1 MSTSKFL
8 GMLSCAL
15 IAFSISA
22 NAQKVSL
29 TLRNVTV
36 QQAILALQN
45 QGYSISVKTDDVDL
59 KKVISVDARN
69 QDLSAVAAQ
78 IFEGQEVSFSVD
90 GKVLVVTKMATEAS
104 QRQEIDRRVNV
115 TGRVVESDGGPLIG
129 VTVLVKGESRGTT
142 TNASGHYTI
151 SVLPENILEFH
162 FIGFNPVEI
171 KVGDKTV
178 INCTLL
184 ENRTMLED
192 IVVVG
197 YGTQSRKT
205 LTSAIAK
212 VDGDKLMDAPVSTV
226 GDALKGKVTGM
237 HIVSNNNLPG
247 QAPSFLIRG
256 GSSINRSNAPLCLV
270 DGVVRSF
277 SDLNPNDIESFE
289 VFKDAASSAIY
300 GSRASNGVILVT
312 TKKGNAF
319 KAPQIVF
326 DSQFGIV
333 SPARSW
339 ALANAQDYLTIVRPA
354 ALQGPNSLLVLNG
367 ANGAGIGNTTSTAI
381 YSTRYLEQGKTIPEG
396 YQTMPDPID
405 ATKSILFKSTDW
417 QRQWYGPALYHK
429 QYIGLN
435 GGNNTIKYAASV
447 GYLEDKG
454 MVAMSGYKNFTMH
467 GNTSFKVTQKLTAS
481 TTFDYSRNLKNPLTG
496 DYFAALG
503 RGLMMSP
510 THIGKYPDGTF
521 ATGGTNKNQQT
532 AEFYSKF
539 YDRENSL
546 QRFMGRIQLKWN
558 IADWL
563 SANAQYSVLG
573 DNYRGSY
580 YAYGEREN
588 TPNFIS
594 MTRSTT
600 ETRTETFRNN
610 FQAYLSADKSF
621 GRHKV
626 AGTIGYDY
634 SRWKYYYL
642 TATNSGALDDKIPYL
657 QSGSDN
663 TAGTMSMR
671 NEEYATGMIS
681 YFARASYNFA
691 DRYILAGTIR
701 ADGSSLFVG
710 KNKWGYFPS
719 MSAAWLVSEEP
730 FFEHARN
737 TVNHLKM
744 RISYGQTGNNNIS
757 RTAPLGAYSIGSYAG
772 HNTLLP
778 STMQNAALKW
788 ETTTQLDFGLDVG
801 FLRDRIR
808 FVFDYYDKVTSDL
821 IYNITLPDTGQFS
834 SVTSNVGSVRFY
846 GLEAEIHT
854 VNIQRKNFSWE
865 TDFTYSFNK
874 NVVLSLPEE
883 YRYEIVDMDGNP
895 TGKYGYRIGG
905 YKTAN
910 GYRFGGTAVGE
921 PLGRIWGYKVSGVLQ
936 TEEEA
941 AAAYFDTM
949 SHGYLRSDG
958 QSITGRKD
966 AGDFEWVNRYG
977 TAKTADGREQIDA
990 TDMFLLGY
998 VTPHSFGGLNNT
1010 IRWNKLTLNVYF
1022 DYVIGHSIYNYMK
1035 SRMLQNTLGYCN
1047 SNVDVKLVAQCWRKP
1062 DDGATVARFFPNDA
1076 DYGNRNFSRASDFN
1090 VEKANYLCLRDLS
1103 VYYDLPEKWSA
1114 KLKMKKITVGVTGNT
1129 LFYFTKVSGAIGP
1142 ETGIAANAGGTDL
1155 YTSVQMGASNSNII
1169 PPSRK
1174 MMFNI
1179 KLIF

>member
-1 MSTSKFL
+1 MKHCKIVL
-8 GMLSCAL
+8 LSCAL
-15 IAFSISA
+15 LAFAFSA
-22 NAQKVSL
+22 NGQKV
-29 TLRNVTV
+29 TLNMRNVTV

-45 QGYSISVKTDDVDL
+45 RGFSISVKSGDVDL
-59 KKVISVDARN
+59 KKVISVDARELE
-69 QDLSAVAAQ
+69 LSTVAAQ
-78 IFEGQEVSFSVD
+78 IFAGQDVRFSVD
-90 GKVLVVTKMATEAS
+90 GKALVVTKAMTETP
-104 QRQEIDRRVNV
+104 QMQEADRRIHV
-115 TGRVVESDGGPLIG
+115 TGRVVDGVGEPLIG
-129 VTVLVKGESRGTT
+129 AGVVLKGTSQGVTTD
-142 TNASGHYTI
+142 ASGHYAVD
-151 SVLPENILEFH
+151 VLPESILVFS
-162 FIGFNPVEI
+162 FIGFSNMEIPV
-171 KVGDKTV
+171 GGKTV

-184 ENRTMLED
+184 EDRNVLED
-192 IVVVG
+192 VVVVG

-212 VDGDKLMDAPVSTV
+212 VDGEKLMDAPVSTV
-226 GDALKGKVTGM
+226 GEALKGKVTGM

-247 QAPSFLIRG
+247 EAPSFLIRG

-270 DGVVRSF
+270 DGVERGF
-277 SDLNPNDIESFE
+277 SDLNPNDIQSIE

-326 DSQFGIV
+326 DSQIGFT
-333 SPARSW
+333 SPTRSW
-339 ALANAQDYLTIVRPA
+339 ALANAQEYLTIVRPA
-354 ALQGPNSLLVLNG
+354 ALQGPNAAIVLNG

-381 YSTRYLEQGKTIPEG
+381 YSTHYLENGETVPEG
-396 YQTMPDPID
+396 YLSMPDPID
-405 ATKSILFKSTDW
+405 ASKTIVFKNTDW
-417 QRQWYGPALYHK
+417 QRQWYSPAFYHK
-429 QYIGLN
+429 QYVGLN
-435 GGNNTIKYAASV
+435 GGNNIIKYAASV
-447 GYLEDKG
+447 GYLADKG
-454 MVAMSGYKNFTMH
+454 MVAMSGFKNFTMH
-467 GNTSFKVTQKLTAS
+467 GNTSFKVTKSLTAS

-521 ATGGTNKNQQT
+521 ATGGTHKNQQS

-546 QRFMGRIQLKWN
+546 QRFMGSILLKWD

-580 YAYGEREN
+580 YVFGERDN

-594 MTRSTT
+594 TTRGTT
-600 ETRTETFRNN
+600 ETRTETFRKN
-610 FQAYLSADKSF
+610 FQAYLSAEKSF
-621 GRHKV
+621 GKHRMT
-626 AGTIGYDY
+626 GTTGYDY
-634 SRWKYYYL
+634 SLWDYYYL
-642 TATNSGALDDKIPYL
+642 TAANSGALDDKIPYL

-671 NEEYATGMIS
+671 NEEHSTGLIS
-681 YFARASYNFA
+681 YFARASYSFA
-691 DRYILAGTIR
+691 ERYIIAGTFR
-701 ADGSSLFVG
+701 VDGSSLFVG

-719 MSAAWLVSEEP
+719 VSAAWLLSEEP
-730 FFEHARN
+730 FFGNARN
-737 TVNHLKM
+737 TVNLLKL
-744 RISYGQTGNNNIS
+744 RVSYGQTGNNSIS

-778 STMQNAALKW
+778 STMQNIDLKW
-788 ETTTQLDFGLDVG
+788 ETTTQLDLGLDAS
-801 FLRDRIR
+801 FRSDRIR

-821 IYNITLPDTGQFS
+821 IYNITLPDTGQFG

-846 GLEAEIHT
+846 GLEAELHT
-854 VNIQRKNFSWE
+854 VNIHRKNFSWE

-883 YRYEIVDMDGNP
+883 YRYEIVDLDGNP

-921 PLGRIWGYKVSGVLQ
+921 PLGRIWGYKVAGILQ
-936 TEEEA
+936 TDEEA
-941 AAAYFDTM
+941 AAAYYDTQ

-977 TAKTADGREQIDA
+977 TAKTADGQEQIDA
-990 TDMFLLGY
+990 TDMFLLGF
-998 VTPHSFGGLNNT
+998 VTPHSIGGINNT
-1010 IRWNKLTLNVYF
+1010 IRWNNLTFNVYF
-1022 DYVIGHSIYNYMK
+1022 DYAVGHSIYNYMK
-1035 SRMLQNTLGYCN
+1035 TRMVQNTLGYSN
-1047 SNVDVKLVAQCWRKP
+1047 SNVDVKLVSECWRKP
-1062 DDGATVARFFPNDA
+1062 DDDAKAARFFPNDA
-1076 DYGNRNFSRASDFN
+1076 DYGNRNFSRASDYN
-1090 VEKANYLCLRDLS
+1090 VENASYLCLRDLS
-1103 VYYDLPEKWSA
+1103 LYYDLPEKWAS
-1114 KLKMKKITVGVTGNT
+1114 KCRMKKITVGVTGNT
-1129 LFYFTKVSGAIGP
+1129 LLYFTRVSGAIGP
-1142 ETGIAANAGGTDL
+1142 ETGIAADAGSTEL
-1155 YTSVQMGASNSNII
+1155 YTSVQMGSAKSNIM

-1174 MMFNI
+1174 LMLNI
-1179 KLIF
+1179 KLTF